1 MYKIYVESLIYNFS
15 RHYNILTNYEPSLK
29 SQLKHYLFNCEVLV
43 SIYIDPACLLPLHL
57 KHEFY

>member
-1 MYKIYVESLIYNFS
+1 M
-15 RHYNILTNYEPSLK
+15 NYEPSLK